1 MFDLYPAV
9 DLRGGRTVRL
19 HQGDYGRETSYA
31 APPVEVAERFAST
44 AGVRWLHV
52 VDLDAALTGEP
63 VNRPVVAE
71 MAATARAHGV
81 AVQVGGGVR
90 DRAAAE
96 ALFEAGAARVV
107 VGTAAVERP
116 DFVRDLA
123 RDHPGQVAVG
133 LDARAGQVA
142 VRGWTEGGGRSVADL
157 LAVFEDAGV
166 AAVVFTE
173 IARDGTL
180 AGPDLVQFAAVV
192 ASTAVPVIASGG
204 VGGVADIEALARLE
218 AGGRRLAGVIVGKA
232 LHDGLFTVGQ
242 GVAACAV

>member
-1 MFDLYPAV
+1 
-9 DLRGGRTVRL
+9 
-19 HQGDYGRETSYA
+19 
-31 APPVEVAERFAST
+31 
-44 AGVRWLHV
+44 
-52 VDLDAALTGEP
+52 
-63 VNRPVVAE
+63 VVA
-71 MAATARAHGV
+71 
-81 AVQVGGGVR
+81 
-90 DRAAAE
+90 
-96 ALFEAGAARVV
+96 
-107 VGTAAVERP
+107 
-116 DFVRDLA
+116 
-123 RDHPGQVAVG
+123 G

-180 AGPDLVQFAAVV
+180 AGPDLAQFAAVV

>member
-63 VNRPVVAE
+63 VNRPVVAD

-90 DRAAAE
+90 DRAPASNRAS
-96 ALFEAGAARVV
+96 
-107 VGTAAVERP
+107 AAVERP

-180 AGPDLVQFAAVV
+180 AGPDLAQFAAVV